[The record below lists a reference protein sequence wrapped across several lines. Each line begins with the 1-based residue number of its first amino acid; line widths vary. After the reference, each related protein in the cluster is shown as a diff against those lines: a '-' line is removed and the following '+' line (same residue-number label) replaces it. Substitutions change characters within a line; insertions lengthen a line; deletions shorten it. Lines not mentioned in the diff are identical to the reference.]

1 MEKGSFE
8 GKIAL
13 ITGSARGIGKRIAT
27 ELAANG
33 ADIALN
39 DIQKENLERAMK
51 DIKKFGGQV
60 KTYPVDITKKS
71 DARTMVDDI
80 ISEWDKIDI
89 LVNNAGIATPTSF
102 LDLTEEEWNRVIE
115 VNLKGAVIVTQSVLR
130 HMLKRKYGRIVNI
143 ASAAGK
149 MGGIA
154 TSLAYDVSK
163 AGMIV
168 MTKSLA
174 RQFSRYGI
182 TVNAVAPSF
191 TDTDML
197 KDLKVT
203 GRKTELAEL
212 NIIQRL
218 ATPYDVAN
226 AVLFLAS
233 DKSSFI
239 TGETIN
245 VTGGRLMD

>member
-1 MEKGSFE
+1 
-8 GKIAL
+8 
-13 ITGSARGIGKRIAT
+13 
-27 ELAANG
+27 
-33 ADIALN
+33 
-39 DIQKENLERAMK
+39 
-51 DIKKFGGQV
+51 
-60 KTYPVDITKKS
+60 
-71 DARTMVDDI
+71 
-80 ISEWDKIDI
+80 
-89 LVNNAGIATPTSF
+89 
-102 LDLTEEEWNRVIE
+102 
-115 VNLKGAVIVTQSVLR
+115 
-130 HMLKRKYGRIVNI
+130 
-143 ASAAGK
+143 
-149 MGGIA
+149 
-154 TSLAYDVSK
+154 
-163 AGMIV
+163 